1 MVPEDGARAAA
12 EGARMNPALDTPTAA
27 EASAV
32 DAFRRQV
39 DDLAF
44 KTDVVTPP
52 WLTSALEKRVKEVVG
67 FYDGKKH
74 GSGGRKTGGG
84 SRANGARDSHCKGM
98 PDLMRQ
104 MGGIIRQITSHEWAV
119 PFLQPVDVVGLQL
132 DDYHKI
138 ITKPMDFSTIR
149 NKMEGNEY
157 NSVREIYSDVRLVF
171 ENAMKY
177 NDAPHDI
184 HVMAKFLLQKFEEKW
199 LLLLPK
205 VENEERRKEE
215 PNDVP
220 TTNASPEA
228 TIAKLA
234 KDTDNELNEINKQ
247 LDELRKMVVQR
258 CRKMT
263 TDEKRKLGAG
273 LCHLSPEDLSKA
285 LDLVAQDNPSFQIT
299 AEEVDLD
306 MDAQSE
312 TTLWR
317 LKFFV
322 REALERQA
330 NAAVASGKADENAK
344 RKRDIYNALAKTA
357 SKRVRK

>member
-1 MVPEDGARAAA
+1 M
-12 EGARMNPALDTPTAA
+12 
-27 EASAV
+27 
-32 DAFRRQV
+32 
-39 DDLAF
+39 
-44 KTDVVTPP
+44 
-52 WLTSALEKRVKEVVG
+52 
-67 FYDGKKH
+67 
-74 GSGGRKTGGG
+74 
-84 SRANGARDSHCKGM
+84 NGARDSHYKGV
-98 PDLMRQ
+98 PDLTRQ
-104 MGGIIRQITSHEWAV
+104 LGGIIRQITSHEWAE

-138 ITKPMDFSTIR
+138 ITNPMDFSTIQ
-149 NKMEGNEY
+149 NKMEGKNGTKY

-171 ENAMKY
+171 DNAMKY
-177 NDAPHDI
+177 NDEHHDVHI
-184 HVMAKFLLQKFEEKW
+184 MAKLLLEKFEEKW
-199 LLLLPK
+199 LQLLPK
-205 VENEERRKEE
+205 VENEERKKEE

-220 TTNASPEA
+220 TTNISPEA

-285 LDLVAQDNPSFQIT
+285 LELVAQDSPDFQIT
-299 AEEVDLD
+299 AEEVELD

-330 NAAVASGKADENAK
+330 NISVAAGKADENTK
-344 RKRDIYNALAKTA
+344 RKRDICNALAKTS
-357 SKRVRK
+357 SKRVKK

>member
-1 MVPEDGARAAA
+1 MVPEDGGRAAAAA
-12 EGARMNPALDTPTAA
+12 EGAAMDPPAA
-27 EASAV
+27 EEAPPV
-32 DAFRRQV
+32 DEFRRQV

-44 KTDVVTPP
+44 KTDV
-52 WLTSALEKRVKEVVG
+52 LEKRVNEVVR
-67 FYDGKKH
+67 FYDVKKH
-74 GSGGRKTGGG
+74 GSGGRKGGG
-84 SRANGARDSHCKGM
+84 SSRYAMNGARDSHYKGM
-98 PDLMRQ
+98 PDLTRQ
-104 MGGIIRQITSHEWAV
+104 LAGIIRQITSHEWAE

-138 ITKPMDFSTIR
+138 ITKPMDFSTIQ
-149 NKMEGNEY
+149 NKMEGKSSTKY

-171 ENAMKY
+171 DNAMKY
-177 NDAPHDI
+177 NDEHHDVHI
-184 HVMAKFLLQKFEEKW
+184 MAKLLLEKFEEKW
-199 LLLLPK
+199 LQLLPK
-205 VENEERRKEE
+205 VENEERKKEE

-220 TTNASPEA
+220 TTNTSPEA

-285 LDLVAQDNPSFQIT
+285 LELVAQDNPEFQIT
-299 AEEVDLD
+299 AEEVELD

-330 NAAVASGKADENAK
+330 NISVAAGKADENTK
-344 RKRDIYNALAKTA
+344 RKRDICNALAKTS
-357 SKRVRK
+357 SKRVKK

>member
-44 KTDVVTPP
+44 KTDV
-52 WLTSALEKRVKEVVG
+52 LEKRVKEVVG

-104 MGGIIRQITSHEWAV
+104 MGGIIRQ
-119 PFLQPVDVVGLQL
+119 
-132 DDYHKI
+132 I

>member
-44 KTDVVTPP
+44 KTDV
-52 WLTSALEKRVKEVVG
+52 LEKRVKEVVG

-132 DDYHKI
+132 DDYHK
-138 ITKPMDFSTIR
+138 
-149 NKMEGNEY
+149 
-157 NSVREIYSDVRLVF
+157 
-171 ENAMKY
+171 
-177 NDAPHDI
+177 
-184 HVMAKFLLQKFEEKW
+184 
-199 LLLLPK
+199 
-205 VENEERRKEE
+205 ERRKEE